1 MYFIATEAD
10 DCGQLCCVI
19 PLPNAQLAQHSIQ
32 AFFGAKKRKE
42 KRSSLEAC
50 CCCWAPF
57 TRVEAAISSGWK
69 ASTTNLVSSSNF
81 IMKEDLENCLKNVAC
96 IFYFVRNTGCIIRL
110 KACLEKLALLT
121 FLIFMLGLVST
132 YPWVSVSDSF
142 RFWR

>member
-1 MYFIATEAD
+1 MDSFAASSPS
-10 DCGQLCCVI
+10 LM
-19 PLPNAQLAQHSIQ
+19 LSWHSIL
-32 AFFGAKKRKE
+32 FKLFLERKKGKKKDLLLRLAAAGLH
-42 KRSSLEAC
+42 S
-50 CCCWAPF
+50 
-57 TRVEAAISSGWK
+57 VEAAISSGWK

-132 YPWVSVSDSF
+132 YPWQ
-142 RFWR
+142 